1 MRRHLASL
9 ALAALAALALAGC
22 TSAGGAHPSSSASAS
37 AAATCSPAK
46 SGSVSDSVKV
56 TGGLD
61 AAPTVT
67 FSSPLKVSTTQRT
80 VVTQGEGKKSEPAGL
95 MNVEFTLYD
104 GTTDAVGGSTGHG
117 ASGQPV
123 LVTVD
128 STHLPKGFVA
138 TLSCATVGSR
148 IVGVIPAKDGL
159 GSTGEQL
166 GIAAKDT
173 LVLVAD
179 VVSVVP
185 SRADGAAQPA
195 PAGFPKVKL
204 AKDGK
209 PTVTIPAKSD
219 PPTATQVGVLKKGTG
234 TVVAAGDSV
243 TVQYQGVNW
252 RTGKVFD
259 QSWGKGGPTALT
271 TTQVVAGFG
280 KALVGQAVGS
290 QVIVI
295 IPPADGY
302 GASGSPSVGIKG
314 TDTLVFVIDILATQ
328 APAAG

>member
-1 MRRHLASL
+1 MRRLLAPL
-9 ALAALAALALAGC
+9 AVAAFAALALAGC
-22 TSAGGAHPSSSASAS
+22 TSGGGAHPSSSASA

-56 TGGLD
+56 TGGMD
-61 AAPTVT
+61 AAPAVT
-67 FSSPLKVSTTQRT
+67 FTSPLKVTTTQRT
-80 VVTQGEGKKSEPAGL
+80 VITKGEGKKSEPSGL

-195 PAGFPKVKL
+195 PAGFPTVKL

-209 PTVTIPAKSD
+209 PTVTIPKTD
-219 PPTATQVGVLKKGTG
+219 PPATTQVGVLKKGAG

-243 TVQYQGVNW
+243 TVQYQGLIW

-259 QSWGKGGPTALT
+259 QSWGKGGPTAFDLT
-271 TTQVVAGFG
+271 SVVPGFSKG
-280 KALVGQAVGS
+280 VVGQTVGS
-290 QVIVI
+290 QVLIVI
-295 IPPADGY
+295 PAADGY
-302 GASGSPSVGIKG
+302 GATGNSSIGVKA
-314 TDTLVFVIDILATQ
+314 TDTLVFVVDILATQ
-328 APAAG
+328 TPAAG